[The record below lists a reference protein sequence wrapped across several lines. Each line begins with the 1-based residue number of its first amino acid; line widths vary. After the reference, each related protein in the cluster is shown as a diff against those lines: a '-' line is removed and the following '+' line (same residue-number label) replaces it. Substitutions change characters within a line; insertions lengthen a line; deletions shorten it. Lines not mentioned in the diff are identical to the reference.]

1 MKNIPLHNSA
11 REMPEHLLHSQ
22 EQTLARPERET
33 RSSDSPYVEQIGRLC
48 IERESVSLCQAS
60 GLWNMLVVRYQD
72 ERSLSVW
79 GPMTKGATM
88 LYREG
93 AEILSITFPLGTFLP
108 QMPVGPLAD
117 TGEFLPRTSATSF
130 WLGDFSWQFP
140 SYENVEMFVNKLVR
154 KGLLVH
160 DPVVDAALQDQAQA
174 MSKRSLQRRFRHATG
189 LSLRTL
195 QALERARHAA
205 TLLRQGTS
213 VLDTVEEAGYFD
225 QPHLTRALKRFI
237 GQTPTQIARMGKS

>member
-1 MKNIPLHNSA
+1 
-11 REMPEHLLHSQ
+11 
-22 EQTLARPERET
+22 
-33 RSSDSPYVEQIGRLC
+33 
-48 IERESVSLCQAS
+48 
-60 GLWNMLVVRYQD
+60 
-72 ERSLSVW
+72 
-79 GPMTKGATM
+79 M
-88 LYREG
+88 LYRAG

-108 QMPVGPLAD
+108 QMPVGHLVD

-140 SYENVEMFVNKLVR
+140 GYENVEIFVNKLAS

-174 MSKRSLQRRFRHATG
+174 MSKRSIQRRFRHATG

-195 QALERARHAA
+195 QAIERAQHAA
-205 TLLRQGTS
+205 HLLRQGTS

-237 GQTPTQIARMGKS
+237 GQTPTQIARMGKP

>member
-1 MKNIPLHNSA
+1 
-11 REMPEHLLHSQ
+11 
-22 EQTLARPERET
+22 
-33 RSSDSPYVEQIGRLC
+33 
-48 IERESVSLCQAS
+48 
-60 GLWNMLVVRYQD
+60 
-72 ERSLSVW
+72 
-79 GPMTKGATM
+79 M

-108 QMPVGPLAD
+108 QMPVGHLAD

-195 QALERARHAA
+195 QAIERSQHAA
-205 TLLRQGTS
+205 RLLRQGTS

-237 GQTPTQIARMGKS
+237 GQTPTQIARMGKP